1 MDGLAGST
9 SNLLCTEAKLG
20 WTVYKQYYL
29 DRAISIISVTPQQMM
44 ASASSSS
51 VRQRPATAA
60 ISSAQQQQHQALA
73 EEELIPKQQ
82 QQEAEAVPAAA
93 PPPSSPLYQ
102 ALTSTANLAN
112 LLPTGTLL
120 AFNLLAPTFT
130 NHGACDGAAHA
141 RPPGPLLRARL
152 LHRLRQGRRRP
163 RLLRRRHAQG
173 PLAARPLPARGGR
186 RQVQA
191 LLRRLRPR
199 RALRRRVRGRGRQG
213 QERRRVLLR
222 AVAAQGD
229 GGGARHP
236 AARRRRPL
244 QPALPRVP
252 HQAPRHRIPRH
263 QLTTTVLYFN
273 YSPIE

>member
-1 MDGLAGST
+1 MGGLAGST

-82 QQEAEAVPAAA
+82 QQEAGAVRAAAIIASVPGADVHGEPRQPAADGHA
-93 PPPSSPLYQ
+93 AGLQP
-102 ALTSTANLAN
+102 A
-112 LLPTGTLL
+112 
-120 AFNLLAPTFT
+120 
-130 NHGACDGAAHA
+130 GADLHQPRRLRRHDGAAHA

-263 QLTTTVLYFN
+263 QLATTVLYFN